1 MNAAMRDSELT
12 QVKEHTDAIAVSM
25 LTYLCHHLSQ
35 FPNCDFIVGVTNI
48 EDMTV
53 GSSRV
58 FLLTHKRIQKL
69 SSTDAVNTNI
79 T

>member
-1 MNAAMRDSELT
+1 MNGAMRDSEPT

-48 EDMTV
+48 EDMTIS
-53 GSSRV
+53 SSRV
-58 FLLTHKRIQKL
+58 FLLTHK
-69 SSTDAVNTNI
+69 NTEI
-79 T
+79 KFHRCGKY